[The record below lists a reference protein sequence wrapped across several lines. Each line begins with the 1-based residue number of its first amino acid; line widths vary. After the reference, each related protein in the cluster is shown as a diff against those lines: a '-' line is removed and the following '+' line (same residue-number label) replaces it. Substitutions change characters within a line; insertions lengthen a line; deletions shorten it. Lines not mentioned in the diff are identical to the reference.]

1 MMKKTLF
8 FAGIVAMCV
17 STEAMATFA
26 DDAFTSPAFTDSYA
40 NVSSDNGRVATGTYQ
55 YAAKAETDN
64 NVRIKHATTKY
75 VDARKVGAQQLVDDL
90 AERSDND
97 DDVVQDNNTELV
109 GKAAADQNT
118 WEDIGMDDNRQV
130 KTTSHS
136 NECDDLDNRYSGCG
150 YITKSANSV
159 SDADNFD
166 SYSHTASDYQWV
178 KIVTNCAVQ
187 GQSSAPNCVS
197 SNNNG

>member
-8 FAGIVAMCV
+8 FAGIVALCV

-26 DDAFTSPAFTDSYA
+26 DDSVTSPAFTDSYA
-40 NVSSDNGRVATGTYQ
+40 NVASDNGRVAAGTYQ

-64 NVRIKHATTKY
+64 KVRIKHATTKY

-90 AERSDND
+90 ADRSDDD
-97 DDVVQDNNTELV
+97 DDVVQENNAELV
-109 GKAAADQNT
+109 GQTVQTT
-118 WEDIGMDDNRQV
+118 WADIGMDDNRQV

-136 NECDDLDNRYSGCG
+136 NECDNLDNQYSGCG
-150 YITKSANSV
+150 YIAKNANSV
-159 SDADNFD
+159 NDNNNFG
-166 SYSHTASDYQWV
+166 SYSHTSSDYQWV
-178 KIVTNCAVQ
+178 KIITNCAVQ

-197 SNNNG
+197 SNNS

>member
-8 FAGIVAMCV
+8 FAGVVALCV
-17 STEAMATFA
+17 FTGAMANFA
-26 DDAFTSPAFTDSYA
+26 DDSVTSPAFTDSYTA
-40 NVSSDNGRVATGTYQ
+40 VSSDNGRVAAGTYQ

-75 VDARKVGAQQLVDDL
+75 VDARKAGAQQLVDDL
-90 AERSDND
+90 TDRSDDD
-97 DDVVQDNNTELV
+97 DDVVQENNEELV
-109 GKAAADQNT
+109 GKTVQTT

-136 NECDDLDNRYSGCG
+136 DECDNLSNEYSGCG
-150 YITKSANSV
+150 YITKNANSV
-159 SDADNFD
+159 RDTNNFG
-166 SYSHTASDYQWV
+166 SYSKTSSDYQWV